1 MGIYFWNGGTSSYWN
16 NGNNWSVNEFDQ
28 YSLDSWDYPRNWY
41 DIAIFSINSTPTNN
55 IQYLGQ
61 PINVLACLHFGK
73 HGSRSIFASDFQLTS
88 KITMFNTL
96 CSYQNESLNII
107 GDVIFAGGLENT
119 YYNSTS
125 GIKGDVIITANRFTS
140 SQTMAGNII
149 LSSNNSGSNNSGIS
163 NLSGNTIVD
172 GSYFLVG
179 NQIGTCLMVGNSCQN
194 TGTVTGNI
202 IFANGQDMKNN
213 GTVTGRVIPLI
224 PITGSGTKT
233 NTQLD
238 ILGGSIL

>member
-1 MGIYFWNGGTSSYWN
+1 MGIYFWSGGNSSYWN
-16 NGNNWSVNEFDQ
+16 DGGNWSIDEN
-28 YSLDSWDYPRNWY
+28 DSYTLEALDYPKNWY
-41 DIAIFSINSTPTNN
+41 DIAIFSCNNTPPNS
-55 IQYLGQ
+55 IQYLGEN
-61 PINVLACLHFGK
+61 ISILAYIHMGDV
-73 HGSRSIFASDFQLTS
+73 STRSIYATDFILTS
-88 KITMFNTL
+88 KITLFNQVS
-96 CSYQNESLNII
+96 SYVQESLNII
-107 GDVIFAGGLENT
+107 GDVIFAAPDNT

-125 GIKGDVIITANRFTS
+125 GVKGDVIITANRFTS

-149 LSSNNSGSNNSGIS
+149 LSSNNGGYANGGIS

-172 GSYFLVG
+172 GSYFSVG
-179 NQIGTCLMVGNSCQN
+179 SQIGTCLMVGNSCQN

-202 IFANGQDMKNN
+202 IFANGQDMQNN

>member
-1 MGIYFWNGGTSSYWN
+1 MGIYFWSGGNSNYWN
-16 NGNNWSVNEFDQ
+16 DGGNWSVDENDSYTFD
-28 YSLDSWDYPRNWY
+28 SFDYPKNWY
-41 DIAIFSINSTPTNN
+41 DIAIFSINNTPTNN
-55 IQYLGQ
+55 ILYLGEN
-61 PINVLACLHFGK
+61 INILACLHFG
-73 HGSRSIFASDFQLTS
+73 SSSFRSIFATDFRLTS

-96 CSYQNESLNII
+96 CSFQNESLNII
-107 GDVIFAGGLENT
+107 GDVIFAGGIDNT

-149 LSSNNSGSNNSGIS
+149 LSSNNIGNNPYIS

-172 GSYFLVG
+172 GSYFSVG

-194 TGTVTGNI
+194 TGTITGNI
-202 IFANGQDMKNN
+202 IFANGKNMQNN
-213 GTVTGRVIPLI
+213 GTVTGKVIPLI

-233 NTQLD
+233 NKQLD

>member
-1 MGIYFWNGGTSSYWN
+1 
-16 NGNNWSVNEFDQ
+16 
-28 YSLDSWDYPRNWY
+28 
-41 DIAIFSINSTPTNN
+41 
-55 IQYLGQ
+55 
-61 PINVLACLHFGK
+61 
-73 HGSRSIFASDFQLTS
+73 
-88 KITMFNTL
+88 MFNTL

-140 SQTMAGNII
+140 SQTMAGNVI
-149 LSSNNSGSNNSGIS
+149 LSSNNSGYDNNTIS
-163 NLSGNTIVD
+163 NLSGNNIVD
-172 GSYFLVG
+172 GSYFRIG
-179 NQIGTCLMVGNSCQN
+179 SQIGTCLMVGNSCQN

-202 IFANGQDMKNN
+202 IFANGQNMQNN

-224 PITGSGTKT
+224 TITGSGTKT